1 MAKPI
6 TPIHLPN
13 PAFLGLNKE
22 KASVVQE
29 PSWCIEAQNSVIDGA
44 GRLAARRGL
53 EPVTGSA
60 VASSAPIKQVFEYL
74 QTDGTS
80 IIISTT
86 ATQLWSGTSTLTE
99 VTGSVT
105 TPTAGRWQFVNFNG
119 NVYGWQRS
127 HVPIVKITS
136 GNFANLTAATGS
148 VPAGD
153 AACAAFGRIWAL
165 SSDKQ
170 IIKYCALLD
179 ATKWDAA
186 DGAGQIN
193 MRNVWTKGMD
203 EVVAITAYGSRLI
216 VFGKRHII
224 MWSDGSGSDIGLDPT
239 TMYVEQSLEGIG
251 CVARDTVAQVG
262 ELDVMFWSES
272 GVRSIRRA
280 LGEKP
285 TPLNDASGNVRTF
298 MDGVYTTANLDN
310 VRSVYSAF
318 HNMYLLIVP
327 DSNTTM
333 YFDTRGETQ
342 DGKLRVCEWPG
353 FVPTAAHAAVDQTV
367 YFGGLGVLNKYFGY
381 DDLGVAYT
389 FEWRMPWNEHGNS
402 GILKHA
408 KEIGGVFLCP
418 DDTTITIKWWT
429 DFKSNVNTSTV
440 ALTGGAFA
448 EYNADALYS
457 VAEYSGDIT
466 VVNFRTPVEASSEH
480 QFLSIGLSVP
490 INGFPFAI
498 QSASIISRAGRPI

>member
-1 MAKPI
+1 MPKPI
-6 TPIHLPN
+6 TPINLPN

-22 KASVVQE
+22 KAAIPQE
-29 PSWCIEAQNSVIDGA
+29 PSWCIEAQNTVIDGA

-53 EPVTGSA
+53 EAVT
-60 VASSAPIKQVFEYL
+60 SSSVGAAAAIKQVFEYL

-80 IIISTT
+80 IIISTQ
-86 ATQLWSGTSTLTE
+86 ATKLYSGTTTLTDK
-99 VTGSVT
+99 TGAL

-127 HVPIVKITS
+127 HSPIVKITT
-136 GNFANLTAATGS
+136 GNFAALVAATGS
-148 VPAGD
+148 LPTGD

-165 SSDKQ
+165 DSDKQ

-179 ATKWDAA
+179 ATKWNAA
-186 DGAGQIN
+186 DGAGQID

-239 TMYVEQSLEGIG
+239 TMYVEQSLEGVG
-251 CVARDTVAQVG
+251 CVARDTVQQIG
-262 ELDVMFWSES
+262 ELDVVFWSES
-272 GVRSIRRA
+272 GVRSLRRS
-280 LGEKP
+280 LSERP

-298 MDGVYTTANLDN
+298 LDGIYTTANLDN

-327 DSNTTM
+327 DSNVTM
-333 YFDTRGETQ
+333 YFDTRGETE
-342 DGKLRVCEWPG
+342 DGKLRVTEWPA
-353 FVPTAAHAAVDQTV
+353 FVPTAAHAAIDQTV

-381 DDLGVAYT
+381 DDLGSPYT
-389 FEWRMPWNEHGNS
+389 LEWRMPWNPNDAPGVM
-402 GILKHA
+402 KYA
-408 KEIGGVFLCP
+408 KEIGGIFLAP
-418 DDTTITIKWWT
+418 DSTTVTIKWWT
-429 DFKSNVNTSTV
+429 DFKSNVNSATF

-457 VAEYSGDIT
+457 SAEYSGDIT
-466 VVNFRTPVEASSEH
+466 VANFRVPVEQGSEY
-480 QFLSIGLSVP
+480 QFISMGLSVA
-490 INGFPFAI
+490 IDGFPFAI
-498 QSASIISRAGRPI
+498 QTASIVARAGRPI

>member
-6 TPIHLPN
+6 TPINLPN
-13 PAFLGLNKE
+13 PSFLGLNKE

-29 PSWCIEAQNSVIDGA
+29 PSWSIEAQNAVIDGA

-53 EPVTGSA
+53 EAVTGSS
-60 VASSAPIKQVFEYL
+60 VGSAAAIKQVFEYL

-80 IIISTT
+80 IIISTQ
-86 ATQLWSGTSTLTE
+86 ATKLYSGTTILTDK
-99 VTGSVT
+99 TGAL

-127 HVPIVKITS
+127 HAPIVKVTT
-136 GNFANLTAATGS
+136 GNFAALTAATGS
-148 VPAGD
+148 VPQGD
-153 AACAAFGRIWAL
+153 AACAAFGRIWA
-165 SSDKQ
+165 SDTDTQ

-186 DGAGQIN
+186 DGAGQID

-203 EVVAITAYGSRLI
+203 QVMAITAYGSRLI
-216 VFGKRHII
+216 VFGRRHVI

-251 CVARDTVAQVG
+251 CVARDTVQQVG

-280 LGEKP
+280 LSEKP
-285 TPLNDASGNVRTF
+285 TPLNDSSGNIRTF
-298 MDGVYTTANLDN
+298 LDGVYATANMDN

-327 DSNTTM
+327 DSNVTL
-333 YFDTRGETQ
+333 YFDTRGETE
-342 DGKLRVCEWPG
+342 DGKLRVCEWPS
-353 FVPTAAHAAVDQTV
+353 FVPTAAYAAIDQTV

-381 DDLGVAYT
+381 DDLGATYT
-389 FEWRMPWNEHGNS
+389 FEWRMPWSENNGT
-402 GILKHA
+402 GILKHV
-408 KEIGGVFLCP
+408 KEIGGIFLCP
-418 DDTTITIKWWT
+418 DSTTITIKWWT
-429 DFKSNVNTSTV
+429 DFKSNVNTANATIS
-440 ALTGGAFA
+440 GGAFA

-466 VVNFRTPVEASSEH
+466 VVNFRVPVEANSEH
-480 QFLSIGLSVP
+480 QFISIGLSVA
-490 INGFPFAI
+490 IDGFPFAI
-498 QSASIISRAGRPI
+498 QSASIVSRAGRPI